1 MKPGDLELVPADE
14 RLSLDEGAPLD
25 PADSAMHDEE
35 FRAQR
40 QKIQRLNQYY
50 DEVVAELRALL
61 DSDRDEAAWIRSI
74 IDLSPSASGGGRDNG
89 ARCGAS
95 CLRFGRLW
103 ERTAGRGEFG
113 QPSQQPQR
121 TVDKRTT
128 ERARVE
134 LFAKFER
141 PAERARVPYR
151 EGTL

>member
-61 DSDRDEAAWIRSI
+61 DSDRDEAA
-74 IDLSPSASGGGRDNG
+74 
-89 ARCGAS
+89 
-95 CLRFGRLW
+95 
-103 ERTAGRGEFG
+103 
-113 QPSQQPQR
+113 
-121 TVDKRTT
+121 
-128 ERARVE
+128 
-134 LFAKFER
+134 
-141 PAERARVPYR
+141 
-151 EGTL
+151 